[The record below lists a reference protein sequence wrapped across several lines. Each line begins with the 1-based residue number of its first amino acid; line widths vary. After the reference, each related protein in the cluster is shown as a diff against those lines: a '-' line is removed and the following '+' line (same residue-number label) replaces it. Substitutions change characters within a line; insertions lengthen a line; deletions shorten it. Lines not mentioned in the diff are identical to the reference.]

1 MQFED
6 GYNQA
11 LKDYESNKNLED
23 LYMTHALGQKGFW
36 WHNPKMP
43 PNIDIWGK
51 ESKYNDYKFITTKY
65 DKGYFKALE
74 DLEKT
79 FIETIPDKY
88 FTWEIDVDGSFYQ
101 KKKRDVESFSK
112 NINESIWKVFNDYEK
127 KAAEH
132 SYYYLGYNIC
142 FTYDNKKYYQDFNFK
157 DEELE
162 DELLD
167 NLKKLNCCD
176 IYVKPGYLD

>member
-1 MQFED
+1 MQVED
-6 GYNQA
+6 VKITIQVLKEHIMEVNA
-11 LKDYESNKNLED
+11 L
-23 LYMTHALGQKGFW
+23 
-36 WHNPKMP
+36 
-43 PNIDIWGK
+43 IDNAKKANEVSDADVLNNEVNACDRMI
-51 ESKYNDYKFITTKY
+51 KY
-65 DKGYFKALE
+65 
-74 DLEKT
+74 LEKT

-101 KKKRDVESFSK
+101 KMKRDVESFSK

-132 SYYYLGYNIC
+132 SYYYLGYDIC

-167 NLKKLNCCD
+167 NLNKLNCCD

>member
-1 MQFED
+1 MQVED
-6 GYNQA
+6 VKITVQVLKEHIIEVNA
-11 LKDYESNKNLED
+11 L
-23 LYMTHALGQKGFW
+23 
-36 WHNPKMP
+36 
-43 PNIDIWGK
+43 IDNAKKANEVFDADELNNEVNACDRMI
-51 ESKYNDYKFITTKY
+51 KY
-65 DKGYFKALE
+65 
-74 DLEKT
+74 LEKT

-101 KKKRDVESFSK
+101 KMKRDVESFSK

-167 NLKKLNCCD
+167 NLNKLNCCD
-176 IYVKPGYLD
+176 IYVKPGHLD

>member
-1 MQFED
+1 MQVED
-6 GYNQA
+6 VKITVQVLKEHIMEVNA
-11 LKDYESNKNLED
+11 LIDNAKKANEVSDAD
-23 LYMTHALGQKGFW
+23 AL
-36 WHNPKMP
+36 NNEVNACDRM
-43 PNIDIWGK
+43 I
-51 ESKYNDYKFITTKY
+51 KY
-65 DKGYFKALE
+65 
-74 DLEKT
+74 LEKT

-101 KKKRDVESFSK
+101 KMKRDVESFSK

-176 IYVKPGYLD
+176 IYVKPGHLD

>member
-1 MQFED
+1 MQVED
-6 GYNQA
+6 VKITVQVLKEHIMEVNA
-11 LKDYESNKNLED
+11 LIDNAKKANKVSDADELNNEVNACD
-23 LYMTHALGQKGFW
+23 RM
-36 WHNPKMP
+36 
-43 PNIDIWGK
+43 I
-51 ESKYNDYKFITTKY
+51 KY
-65 DKGYFKALE
+65 
-74 DLEKT
+74 LEKT

-101 KKKRDVESFSK
+101 KMKRDVEAFSK

-167 NLKKLNCCD
+167 NLNKLNCCD
-176 IYVKPGYLD
+176 IYVKPGHLD

>member
-1 MQFED
+1 MQVED
-6 GYNQA
+6 VRITVQVLKEHIIEVNA
-11 LKDYESNKNLED
+11 LLDNAKKANEVSDADELNNEVNACD
-23 LYMTHALGQKGFW
+23 RM
-36 WHNPKMP
+36 
-43 PNIDIWGK
+43 I
-51 ESKYNDYKFITTKY
+51 KY
-65 DKGYFKALE
+65 
-74 DLEKT
+74 LEKT

-101 KKKRDVESFSK
+101 KMKRDVESFSK

-167 NLKKLNCCD
+167 NLNKLNCCD
-176 IYVKPGYLD
+176 IYVKPGHLD

>member
-1 MQFED
+1 MQVED
-6 GYNQA
+6 VKITVQVLKEHIMEVNA
-11 LKDYESNKNLED
+11 LIDNAKKANEVSDAD
-23 LYMTHALGQKGFW
+23 AL
-36 WHNPKMP
+36 NNEVNACDRM
-43 PNIDIWGK
+43 I
-51 ESKYNDYKFITTKY
+51 KY
-65 DKGYFKALE
+65 
-74 DLEKT
+74 LEKT

-101 KKKRDVESFSK
+101 KMKRDVESFSK
-112 NINESIWKVFNDYEK
+112 NINESIWKVFNDYSK

-176 IYVKPGYLD
+176 IYVKPGHLD

>member
-1 MQFED
+1 MQVED
-6 GYNQA
+6 VEITVQVLKEHIMEVNA
-11 LKDYESNKNLED
+11 L
-23 LYMTHALGQKGFW
+23 
-36 WHNPKMP
+36 
-43 PNIDIWGK
+43 IDNAKKANEVFDADELNNEVNACDRMI
-51 ESKYNDYKFITTKY
+51 KY
-65 DKGYFKALE
+65 
-74 DLEKT
+74 LEKT

>member
-1 MQFED
+1 MQVED
-6 GYNQA
+6 VKITVQVLKEHIMEVNA
-11 LKDYESNKNLED
+11 L
-23 LYMTHALGQKGFW
+23 
-36 WHNPKMP
+36 
-43 PNIDIWGK
+43 IDNAKKANEADDADVLNNEVNACDRMI
-51 ESKYNDYKFITTKY
+51 KY
-65 DKGYFKALE
+65 
-74 DLEKT
+74 LEKT

-101 KKKRDVESFSK
+101 KMKRDVESFSK

-167 NLKKLNCCD
+167 DLNKLNCCD
-176 IYVKPGYLD
+176 IYVKPGHLD

>member
-1 MQFED
+1 MQVED
-6 GYNQA
+6 VKITVQVLKEHIMEVNTLIDNAKKANEVSDADA
-11 LKDYESNKNLED
+11 LNNEVNACDR
-23 LYMTHALGQKGFW
+23 M
-36 WHNPKMP
+36 
-43 PNIDIWGK
+43 I
-51 ESKYNDYKFITTKY
+51 KY
-65 DKGYFKALE
+65 
-74 DLEKT
+74 LEKT

-101 KKKRDVESFSK
+101 KMKRDVESFSK
-112 NINESIWKVFNDYEK
+112 NINESIWKVFNDYSK
-127 KAAEH
+127 KAAEQ

-167 NLKKLNCCD
+167 NLKKLNCCN
-176 IYVKPGYLD
+176 IYVKPGHLD